1 MKQTHRKVL
10 VLATHVVVGARYRV
24 LVLVAGVR
32 VTVTTVLDTP
42 LYTVTGGSVLLAV
55 VVISTCESSVS
66 EMTGGVSMD

>member
-1 MKQTHRKVL
+1 M
-10 VLATHVVVGARYRV
+10 LATHVVVGARYRV